1 MPKVKFVV
9 GCLLLISVTGHTQVD
24 TLVKKLDS
32 LRVKK
37 DSAGVQN
44 NNIDKEAYD
53 KNTQFTFSSYF
64 ILLGSDLKQEITA
77 PFHFKKRDWLR
88 VGEIGLTMAALSFV
102 DEPVQRFGLKLRD
115 SSSTVRSVSGHITK
129 FGGNYETYT
138 LAALGAY
145 SFLFKNK
152 KLQTTTLLAT
162 QAYITGGIMERVLKF
177 VFGRQRPYYYNP
189 NAVEAEPTFHG
200 PFFQGGR
207 DINGAKLSNSFPSG
221 HTTVA
226 FAAAT
231 VFAMEY
237 KDKPLI
243 PILSYTAATLIGLSR
258 ITENKHWTTDVFM
271 GAVLGYYTGKQV
283 VNNYHRYAKLKSPRQ
298 KKNTVTFNLDY
309 FQGRLLPGLVYK
321 F

>member
-1 MPKVKFVV
+1 MRQLKFIAI
-9 GCLLLISVTGHTQVD
+9 LMLLISGAAHGQAD

-37 DSAGVQN
+37 DSTGVQN
-44 NNIDKEAYD
+44 NNIDKEAYN
-53 KNTQFTFSSYF
+53 NTRFTFSSYF
-64 ILLGSDLKQEITA
+64 ILLGSDLKQEVTT
-77 PFHFKKRDWLR
+77 PFHFKKRDLLR
-88 VGEIGLTMAALSFV
+88 VGEIGLTMAALSFA

-115 SSSTVRSVSGHITK
+115 SSEAVRNVSRYITN
-129 FGGNYETYT
+129 FGGNYETFT
-138 LAALGAY
+138 LVGLGAY

-162 QAYITGGIMERVLKF
+162 QAYLTGGIMERVLKF
-177 VFGRQRPYYYNP
+177 LFGRQRPYYYNP
-189 NAVEAEPTFHG
+189 DAVEAEPTFHG

-207 DINGAKLSNSFPSG
+207 DINGNKLSNSFPSG
-221 HTTVA
+221 HATVA

-237 KDKPLI
+237 KDKPFI
-243 PILSYTAATLIGLSR
+243 KILSYSVATLIGLSR

-283 VNNYHRYAKLKSPRQ
+283 VNNYHRYAKLKAPRQ
-298 KKNTVTFNLDY
+298 KKNSLSFNLQY
-309 FQGRLLPGLVYK
+309 FQGRALPGLVYR

>member
-1 MPKVKFVV
+1 MRKVTLFAILI
-9 GCLLLISVTGHTQVD
+9 LLVSGVAHGQAD

-32 LRVKK
+32 LRSQK
-37 DSAGVQN
+37 DSAGARN
-44 NNIDKEAYD
+44 NNIDKGAYN

-64 ILLGSDLKQEITA
+64 ILLASDLKQEVTA
-77 PFHFKKRDWLR
+77 PFHFKEKDLVR
-88 VGEIGLTMAALSFV
+88 VGEIGLATGLLLSA
-102 DEPVQRFGLKLRD
+102 DEPVQQFALRLRD
-115 SSSTVRSVSGHITK
+115 SSQAVRNVSSHITK

-145 SFLFKNK
+145 SFIFKNK

-162 QAYITGGIMERVLKF
+162 QAYLTGTIMERVLKF
-177 VFGRQRPYYYNP
+177 LFGRQRPYYFNP

-207 DINGAKLSNSFPSG
+207 DINGKRLSNSFPSG
-221 HTTVA
+221 HATVA

-231 VFAMEY
+231 VFALEY
-237 KDKPLI
+237 KDKPFI

-258 ITENKHWTTDVFM
+258 ITENKHWTTDVFV

-298 KKNTVTFNLDY
+298 RKINVTFNLEY
-309 FQGRLLPGLVYK
+309 FQGRTLPGLVYS